1 MRKDKVKRTDTIRAK
16 WLPNG
21 NIRFF
26 RDDDKK
32 SGVGDLCCTACC
44 NPSAT
49 VICGVVGCVIVD
61 YEFD

>member
-1 MRKDKVKRTDTIRAK
+1 MTCREKTIRAK

-26 RDDDKK
+26 RDDKKK
-32 SGVGDLCCTACC
+32 SGVGELCCTACC
-44 NPSAT
+44 YPSAT
-49 VICGVVGCVIVD
+49 VVRGVVGCVIVD

>member
-1 MRKDKVKRTDTIRAK
+1 MTCRERSIRAK

-32 SGVGDLCCTACC
+32 SGVGELCCTAYR
-44 NPSAT
+44 NPPAT
-49 VICGVVGCVIVD
+49 VIRGVVFFVIVD

>member
-1 MRKDKVKRTDTIRAK
+1 MRSGCQMGIFV
-16 WLPNG
+16 
-21 NIRFF
+21 FF
-26 RDDDKK
+26 RDDEKK
-32 SGVGDLCCTACC
+32 SGVGELCCTACC